1 MDVEKITDQ
10 RKTTF
15 TVSGIPIYLL
25 KDFKS
30 YAEKECGNSYPVAI
44 FQLMKTKQMYE
55 SMIPLIS
62 QLIQEVEDLKTPT
75 KSQELK
81 TF

>member
-1 MDVEKITDQ
+1 MEVEKITEQ

-30 YAEKECGNSYPVAI
+30 YAEEECGNSYPVAI

-55 SMIPLIS
+55 NLVPLIS
-62 QLIQEVEDLKTPT
+62 SLIQEVEDLKKPT
-75 KSQELK
+75 KQKELK